1 MINDKEKTMETINK
15 KAIADLADLLH
26 EHKLTE
32 IEYESGD
39 TRIRVSSK
47 AEAAAVPEAAPVAA
61 PVTTP
66 VVAAEKPAVPANTVK
81 SPMVG
86 VVYLSAD
93 PNSAP
98 FVSVGDLVGAGQTL
112 CLIEAMKTFN
122 PVKAEKSGK
131 IVQILVESGTPVE
144 FNEPLFV
151 LE

>member
-1 MINDKEKTMETINK
+1 METINK
-15 KAIADLADLLH
+15 KAIADLAELLK

-32 IEYESGD
+32 IEYETGD
-39 TRIRVSSK
+39 TRIRVSNKGNGPALPVVPPVSVAAPASSVP
-47 AEAAAVPEAAPVAA
+47 AEEKKAPVA
-61 PVTTP
+61 
-66 VVAAEKPAVPANTVK
+66 ANTVK

-93 PNSAP
+93 PNSPP
-98 FVSVGDLVGAGQTL
+98 FVSIGDLVGAGQTL

-131 IVQILVESGTPVE
+131 IAQILVESGTPVE

>member
-1 MINDKEKTMETINK
+1 METINK

-47 AEAAAVPEAAPVAA
+47 VEAAAVPAVTTVPVPAAAP
-61 PVTTP
+61 TP
-66 VVAAEKPAVPANTVK
+66 AAEKPAAPANTVK

-98 FVSVGDLVGAGQTL
+98 FVSVGDLVGPGQTL
-112 CLIEAMKTFN
+112 CLVEAMKTFN
-122 PVKAEKSGK
+122 PVKAEKAGK

>member
-1 MINDKEKTMETINK
+1 METINK
-15 KAIADLADLLH
+15 KSIADLADLLH

-47 AEAAAVPEAAPVAA
+47 VEAAAVPAVAAVPAPAAAP
-61 PVTTP
+61 TP
-66 VVAAEKPAVPANTVK
+66 AVEKPAAPANTVK

-98 FVSVGDLVGAGQTL
+98 FVSVGDLVGPGQTL
-112 CLIEAMKTFN
+112 CLVEAMKTFN
-122 PVKAEKSGK
+122 PVKAEKAGK

>member
-1 MINDKEKTMETINK
+1 MDTINK
-15 KAIADLADLLH
+15 KAIGDLADLLR
-26 EHKLTE
+26 EHQLTE

-39 TRIRVSSK
+39 TRIRVSAK
-47 AEAAAVPEAAPVAA
+47 GEPVAASVAVPATAVQPAAPVA
-61 PVTTP
+61 V
-66 VVAAEKPAVPANTVK
+66 EEIPAVSANTVK

-86 VVYLSAD
+86 VVYLASD
-93 PNSAP
+93 PNAAP
-98 FVSVGDLVGAGQTL
+98 FVSVGDLVGVGQTL

-131 IVQILVESGTPVE
+131 IAQILVESGSPVE

>member
-1 MINDKEKTMETINK
+1 METINK

-39 TRIRVSSK
+39 TRIRVSS
-47 AEAAAVPEAAPVAA
+47 
-61 PVTTP
+61 
-66 VVAAEKPAVPANTVK
+66 NTVK

-98 FVSVGDLVGAGQTL
+98 FVSVGDLVGPGQTL
-112 CLIEAMKTFN
+112 CLVEAMKTFN
-122 PVKAEKSGK
+122 PVKAEKAGK

>member
-1 MINDKEKTMETINK
+1 METINK
-15 KAIADLADLLH
+15 KTIADLAELLH
-26 EHKLTE
+26 EHKLSE

-39 TRIRVSSK
+39 TRIRVA
-47 AEAAAVPEAAPVAA
+47 AECMGA
-61 PVTTP
+61 PVTAIAP
-66 VVAAEKPAVPANTVK
+66 VPAAAPAAAMPSQKPAVSENTVK

-93 PNSAP
+93 PNSP
-98 FVSVGDLVGAGQTL
+98 NFVSVGDLVGAGQTL

-131 IVQILVESGTPVE
+131 IAKILVESGSPVE

-151 LE
+151 ME

>member
-1 MINDKEKTMETINK
+1 METINK
-15 KAIADLADLLH
+15 KAIADLAELLH

-32 IEYESGD
+32 IEYESGE

-47 AEAAAVPEAAPVAA
+47 TNAAAVPVAA
-61 PVTTP
+61 P
-66 VVAAEKPAVPANTVK
+66 VAAEKPATPANTVK

-131 IVQILVESGTPVE
+131 IAQILVESGTPVE